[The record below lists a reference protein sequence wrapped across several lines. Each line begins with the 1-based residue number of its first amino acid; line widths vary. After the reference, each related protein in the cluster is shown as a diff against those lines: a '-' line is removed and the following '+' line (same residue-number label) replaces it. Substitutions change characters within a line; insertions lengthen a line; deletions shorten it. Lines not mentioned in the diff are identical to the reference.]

1 MTDYS
6 DWPSDATEL
15 IVDPERIGKPST
27 GIKVRA
33 QYLSDWGNFDIADLY
48 AESLLRWLRSR
59 GGKNVWAENCVG
71 QLLGHGQ
78 IADD

>member
-1 MTDYS
+1 MPDKP
-6 DWPSDATEL
+6 DWPADATEL
-15 IVDPERIGKPST
+15 IVDPDRYGKNLT
-27 GIKVRA
+27 GILVRA
-33 QYLSDWGNFDIADLY
+33 QYLSDWGSFDISDLY